1 MIASNNS
8 HSNKERTMN
17 ILIRTGLLIVF
28 ATFLPLHSNAT
39 VVITT
44 DPGVVAAFQ
53 AGATIENFDD
63 LAALTITSY
72 SSGQTVPMADQFSS
86 RELKNF
92 ISPFYNS
99 GGASFNDPVNNPGTR
114 IGIFAPSGAI
124 AGDVVS
130 GTHVAG
136 PLATGSDEAF
146 NNGFMEVIFPDDM
159 ELVGFW
165 ITHASSPI
173 TMFLKDS
180 TNTNLTTGDFQVT
193 GSEGQFIGIIRDS
206 ADIRGI
212 TIGFTE
218 SFTID
223 DFTFSTVPEPAATGL
238 VALGLLC
245 LIALYAR
252 AAKRA
257 TLLSRPSST
266 A

>member
-1 MIASNNS
+1 MIASNNC
-8 HSNKERTMN
+8 HSNQERTMK

-28 ATFLPLHSNAT
+28 AAFLPLHSNADI
-39 VVITT
+39 VITT
-44 DPGVVAAFQ
+44 DAGVVAAFQ

-72 SSGQTVPMADQFSS
+72 ASGQTVPIADQFSS
-86 RELKNF
+86 RSPSIF
-92 ISPFYNS
+92 TSPFYNS
-99 GGASFNDPVNNPGTR
+99 GGASFNDPVGNPGTP
-114 IGIFAPSGAI
+114 IGIFAPSGTI

-146 NNGFMEVIFPDDM
+146 NNGFMEVIFPADM
-159 ELVGFW
+159 QLVGFW
-165 ITHASSPI
+165 ITHASGPI

-193 GSEGQFIGIIRDS
+193 GSGSQFIGIRRDS

-223 DFTFSTVPEPAATGL
+223 DFTFSAVPEPAVTGLLALGLLGL
-238 VALGLLC
+238 VAL
-245 LIALYAR
+245 R
-252 AAKRA
+252 R
-257 TLLSRPSST
+257 R
-266 A
+266 